1 MSTVLA
7 TDVLEADNVFT
18 NRVVESMQVHY
29 AETQAWY
36 YLQDQQPSELL
47 VFQQADSAKGKNSGM
62 SDAVPWVEIL
72 GDDGVTDGLVKGCL
86 THRLRILWRGRTSCR
101 ERALKCGRWSPTV
114 MLIEP
119 YLLRQG
125 NPQPVPRKTLL
136 SSCTRFNSA
145 ILMLLPLS
153 FSWKSTIWTGR

>member
-62 SDAVPWVEIL
+62 SDAVRWVEFCEMMGIL
-72 GDDGVTDGLVKGCL
+72 
-86 THRLRILWRGRTSCR
+86 
-101 ERALKCGRWSPTV
+101 
-114 MLIEP
+114 
-119 YLLRQG
+119 
-125 NPQPVPRKTLL
+125 
-136 SSCTRFNSA
+136 
-145 ILMLLPLS
+145 
-153 FSWKSTIWTGR
+153 TGR